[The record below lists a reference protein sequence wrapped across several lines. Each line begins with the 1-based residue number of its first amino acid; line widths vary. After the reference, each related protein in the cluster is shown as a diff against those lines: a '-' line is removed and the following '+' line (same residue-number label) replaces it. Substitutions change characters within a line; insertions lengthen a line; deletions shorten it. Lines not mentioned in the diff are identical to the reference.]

1 MKGLKVKTQKELLD
15 LRQVVLDG
23 KERTYRSV
31 QDMTVD
37 FYTTE
42 HAIARMHD
50 DNLDLAA
57 IDREVARRKEE
68 GTWLELDK

>member
-31 QDMTVD
+31 QDMKVD
-37 FYTTE
+37 YYTTE
-42 HAIARMHD
+42 RALARMHD
-50 DNLDLAA
+50 DNLELKA
-57 IDREVARRKEE
+57 IDREVARRKED
-68 GTWLELDK
+68 GTWLEL